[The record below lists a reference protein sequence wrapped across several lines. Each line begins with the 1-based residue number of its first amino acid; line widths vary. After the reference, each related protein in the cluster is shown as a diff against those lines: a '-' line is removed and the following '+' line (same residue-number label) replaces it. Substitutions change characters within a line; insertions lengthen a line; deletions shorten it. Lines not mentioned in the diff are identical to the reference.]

1 MLQHHYY
8 VDECHTQIT
17 YQHTPTKDTP
27 TEAKASSPKVE
38 WDYFETRLT
47 SSGAICVVANTVG
60 SSYSTFSVTNSS

>member
-1 MLQHHYY
+1 MLMYATAKL
-8 VDECHTQIT
+8 HTNTRQQKT
-17 YQHTPTKDTP
+17 RQQKLRRAHPN
-27 TEAKASSPKVE
+27 KVE